1 MNPCAPHPPCPECWS
16 HRRHWRSPG
25 SCAVVSV
32 CRPDSWYTCCPALP
46 QKPALPDSLAVWLSD
61 GFRGP
66 EGPAEQQGAEWQ
78 GWTTSSPLPPCF
90 DARVWEGWD
99 ASLTTAAMCRGGQRV
114 LPWAGALLEF
124 HWLSSSLGSRRPGL
138 GKASPSCPSP
148 VSQHPFTV
156 PLMVGVMVPTLPT
169 TPKQPLH

>member
-124 HWLSSSLGSRRPGL
+124 HWLSS
-138 GKASPSCPSP
+138 PSWLPQAWVRKGFAQLSFSS
-148 VSQHPFTV
+148 VSA
-156 PLMVGVMVPTLPT
+156 
-169 TPKQPLH
+169 PLHGALDGGCHGAHPAHNS